1 MKTVKQ
7 PENPY
12 VNAYGF
18 GTDTYE
24 RSQEGITLRD
34 HYAGLAMQ
42 GLITHYG
49 MEGTHKVLSETSY
62 SIADSMLKQREL

>member
-1 MKTVKQ
+1 MKKEKK
-7 PENPY
+7 PENPF

-42 GLITHYG
+42 ALITHYG
-49 MEGTHKVLSETSY
+49 LEGTQKTLTETSY
-62 SIADSMLKQREL
+62 ELADAMLKEREL